1 MKKIVLSAPLMVL
14 AVIFGCCGT
23 ALCGGAGPEGGEW
36 CNNEAIPPATAG
48 PYLVGAFSAAYDKGA
63 DTDGHVNV
71 HVTLTRYLKVHL
83 FSFAAGF
90 PLSGNLCTLKPADIK
105 ESFSRV
111 PCLMGIEQAF
121 GLSGWPVITNIQIF
135 KKDFCKFDPNVPP
148 YYPVDAMIEGT
159 ITIRVVPYVPPPSVV
174 PK

>member
-14 AVIFGCCGT
+14 VMIFGFQGA
-23 ALCGGAGPEGGEW
+23 ALCGAGPEGGEW
-36 CNNEAIPPATAG
+36 CSTEDIPPATAG
-48 PYLVGAFSAAYDKGA
+48 PYLVGAFSAAYDKGEG
-63 DTDGHVNV
+63 TDGHVNV

-90 PLSGNLCTLKPADIK
+90 VPNLCALKPADLK
-105 ESFSRV
+105 EAFSRV
-111 PCLMGIEQAF
+111 PCIMGVQDAF

-135 KKDFCKFDPNVPP
+135 KKDFCKFDPNVDPP
-148 YYPVDAMIEGT
+148 YPVDAMIEGT
-159 ITIRVVPYVPPPSVV
+159 LTLRVVPYVPPPPVV